1 MNRLNFA
8 CARWPVPHTTKNGT
22 NVSEQCVPRT
32 FIVNAMLKKYH
43 LLGDV
48 ILCKTSNTSTKPS
61 ITSITPRNQFITA
74 NMDVNDRLIQE
85 RFVQTNQLR

>member
-1 MNRLNFA
+1 
-8 CARWPVPHTTKNGT
+8 
-22 NVSEQCVPRT
+22 
-32 FIVNAMLKKYH
+32 MLKKYH

-48 ILCKTSNTSTKPS
+48 ILCKKSNASTKPS
-61 ITSITPRNQFITA
+61 ITSITPRNQLITA